1 MTFGSSVTVDTTGG
15 TPKLTLKIGSSNKD
29 ASYKS
34 GSPGTALVFEYTVAS
49 GDEDTNGIEIEA
61 NKLALN
67 SGTIVDTS
75 DSTINAILTHTA
87 VAAST
92 SHKVD
97 GVKPTV
103 ATTNGVTIT
112 STAKTYKIG
121 DKIQVAV
128 TFTESV
134 TVTGTPQVELT
145 IGTSSKQASYTPT
158 GSTTTKLVFEYTV
171 VIGDEDTDG
180 ISIAAN
186 KLTLNSGTIKDAV
199 GNAATL
205 THTALT
211 TQSSHKVA
219 ANVPNVT
226 DIDVG
231 SSASNS
237 TYSIGTTLQVWA
249 TFNRNVTVTGTP
261 QLTLTIGSAS
271 KDASYVRTLNNVT
284 LVFEYTIAEG
294 DEDTDGI
301 SVAANSLKPNSGT
314 ITDAT
319 DVSKNA
325 LLTHDALATQSDHK
339 VDGVKPH
346 HQQFLHAQHTG
357 QGHHLQGRRGH

>member
-1 MTFGSSVTVDTTGG
+1 MQVEFKEKVLVNTTGGTPRVALTIGANTRYATYKSGTNSTKLLFEYKVATGDTDTDGIAFASSNVVQLNGGTMKDAPGNNANLVGVETSMRPGPGAAIRWILLLLLAPLLAVLLLPALPPTAPIRIGDKIQATVTFNKSVTVDTTGG

-61 NKLALN
+61 NKLSLN

-103 ATTNGVTIT
+103 ATTNGVAIT

-121 DKIQVAV
+121 DKIQATV
-128 TFTESV
+128 TFTENV
-134 TVTGTPQVELT
+134 TVTGTPQLELT
-145 IGTSSKQASYTPT
+145 IGSASKQASYTTT

-180 ISIAAN
+180 ISIAAD
-186 KLTLNSGTIKDAV
+186 KV
-199 GNAATL
+199 F
-205 THTALT
+205 HT
-211 TQSSHKVA
+211 QQR
-219 ANVPNVT
+219 
-226 DIDVG
+226 
-231 SSASNS
+231 
-237 TYSIGTTLQVWA
+237 Y
-249 TFNRNVTVTGTP
+249 
-261 QLTLTIGSAS
+261 
-271 KDASYVRTLNNVT
+271 
-284 LVFEYTIAEG
+284 
-294 DEDTDGI
+294 
-301 SVAANSLKPNSGT
+301 
-314 ITDAT
+314 
-319 DVSKNA
+319 
-325 LLTHDALATQSDHK
+325 
-339 VDGVKPH
+339 
-346 HQQFLHAQHTG
+346 HQ
-357 QGHHLQGRRGH
+357 R